1 MPIEFRCNQCGTLLR
16 TGDDTGGKQAK
27 CPTCGAVMPIPA
39 GTPGPAFQSSF
50 PPPPPPGMGET
61 NPYQSPGGYHYD
73 AAETPAAGSFQP
85 TIIDFG
91 DIFSRTWSIFQT
103 QWGMCLLVMFV
114 VFIFNAVVSGT
125 IAFGLISLGF
135 DPNDGAMGSTM
146 HSLGNLVQGLLSI
159 WIGIGQT
166 LIFLGIARGE
176 PVEIGQLFS
185 GGRFYLRILGASIL
199 AGIAITIGLFL
210 LIVPGIFLMLMLW
223 PFYWLILDR
232 NVGVFDSF
240 QLAMRFTQ
248 GNKATVFLIGIVALA
263 MILISAIPCFLG
275 WLFTLPFLGLM
286 WAVVYLTM
294 TGQPTADQR
303 YRRM

>member
-27 CPTCGAVMPIPA
+27 CPTCGAVMPIPV
-39 GTPGPAFQSSF
+39 GTPEPASQSSF

-61 NPYQSPGGYHYD
+61 NPYQSPGGYRDD
-73 AAETPAAGSFQP
+73 AAETPVAGSFQP

-91 DIFSRTWSIFQT
+91 DVFSRTWSIFQT

-125 IAFGLISLGF
+125 IAVGLVSLGF
-135 DPNDGAMGSTM
+135 DPNDNATGSLV
-146 HSLGNLVQGLLSI
+146 HSLGNLVQGLLSV
-159 WIGIGQT
+159 WIGIGQA

-176 PVEIGQLFS
+176 PVEMGQLFS
-185 GGRFYLRILGASIL
+185 GGQFYLRILGASIL
-199 AGIAITIGLFL
+199 AGIAIMIGLVL

-240 QLAMRFTQ
+240 QLAMRITE
-248 GNKATVFLIGIVALA
+248 GNKATVFLIAIVAMA
-263 MILISAIPCFLG
+263 MIFVTAIPCFLG
-275 WLFTLPFLGLM
+275 WLFTFPFLGLL
-286 WAVVYLTM
+286 WAVMYLAM

>member
-27 CPTCGAVMPIPA
+27 CPTCGTVMPIPTS
-39 GTPGPAFQSSF
+39 TPEPAFQSSF
-50 PPPPPPGMGET
+50 PPPPPPGTGEP
-61 NPYQSPGGYHYD
+61 NPYQSPGGYHDD
-73 AAETPAAGSFQP
+73 AAEAPVAGSFQP

-103 QWGMCLLVMFV
+103 QWGMCLLAIFV
-114 VFIFNAVVSGT
+114 VFIFNVVVSGT
-125 IAFGLISLGF
+125 IAFSLVALGF
-135 DPNDGAMGSTM
+135 NPNDRAVGNSM

-159 WIGIGQT
+159 WISIGQA

-176 PVEIGQLFS
+176 PVEVGQLFS
-185 GGRFYLRILGASIL
+185 GGRFYLRVLGASIL
-199 AGIAITIGLFL
+199 AGIAFTIGTLL

-223 PFYWLILDR
+223 PFYWIILDR

-240 QLAMRFTQ
+240 QLAMRFTE
-248 GNKATVFLIGIVALA
+248 GNKATVFLIAIASFAL
-263 MILISAIPCFLG
+263 ILVSAIPCGIGL
-275 WLFTLPFLGLM
+275 LFTAPFFTLM
-286 WAVVYLTM
+286 WSVMYLAM

-303 YRRM
+303 YRRV